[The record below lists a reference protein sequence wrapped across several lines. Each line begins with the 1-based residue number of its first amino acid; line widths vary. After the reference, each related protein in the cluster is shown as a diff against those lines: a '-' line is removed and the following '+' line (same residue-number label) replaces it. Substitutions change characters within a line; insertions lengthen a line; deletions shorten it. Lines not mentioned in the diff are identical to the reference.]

1 MNTTN
6 LLIALLLFIA
16 LIGVAISHLWTKQ
29 KMLQMRR
36 ELDKLQAQARAAHAC
51 SLLRKERARCQLQLQ
66 SLEAEL
72 TAHER
77 TALSA
82 AEIATVD
89 AHRKTIKNCVE
100 ALKNAGDW
108 LGIPFDLEWVD
119 MLERLPRLNLLY
131 RASLDNGGL
140 VSDVGGAPSPTPELP
155 VESLGRHTSDHADHA
170 DPATPPAPEPGG
182 SPNPDHQRTF

>member
-36 ELDKLQAQARAAHAC
+36 ELDKLQAQSRAAHAC
-51 SLLRKERARCQLQLQ
+51 SLLRKERARCHLQLQ

-82 AEIATVD
+82 EEIAAVD
-89 AHRKTIKNCVE
+89 ANRKTIKNCVE

-108 LGIPFDLEWVD
+108 LGVPFDLEWVD

-140 VSDVGGAPSPTPELP
+140 PTDVGGAPSPTPELP
-155 VESLGRHTSDHADHA
+155 VESLGRRASDRA
-170 DPATPPAPEPGG
+170 DPATPPAPEPGE
-182 SPNPDHQRTF
+182 SPKPDQTRIY

>member
-1 MNTTN
+1 MNTIE
-6 LLIALLLFIA
+6 LLSASVVSALVL
-16 LIGVAISHLWTKQ
+16 GVAVSNYSAKQ

-36 ELDKLQAQARAAHAC
+36 ELDKLQAQSRAAHAC
-51 SLLRKERARCQLQLQ
+51 SLLRKERARCHLQLQ

-82 AEIATVD
+82 AEIAAVD
-89 AHRKTIKNCVE
+89 LNRKTIKNCVE

-108 LGIPFDLEWVD
+108 LGVPFDLEWVD

-140 VSDVGGAPSPTPELP
+140 PTDVGGAPSPTPELP
-155 VESLGRHTSDHADHA
+155 VESLGRRASDRA
-170 DPATPPAPEPGG
+170 DPATPPAPEPGE
-182 SPNPDHQRTF
+182 SPKPDPTRIF